1 MALGAV
7 AAAWRVVLLAVAGV
21 GAGVA
26 NGVAGGGTFITFPT
40 LLALGVPA
48 LQANVSSTVGLV
60 PSVLGGVGVFRAELR
75 EHRSTLRAAA
85 PWCLAGSAIGTA
97 LLLGSP
103 ASAFRAAVPWLIGGA
118 TVVFALAPA
127 ITRALAAR
135 TTADGR
141 RRALLGPGVL
151 VAAAYGGYFGAGLGI
166 VLLAVLALAL
176 DEAILTLQG
185 LRIALGLATN
195 LLAAAVFLV
204 RGHLAVQAVVVLAA
218 STLVG
223 GWLGARA
230 LRRLAPTAVRLVVIG
245 AGVATTV
252 RLALG

>member
-1 MALGAV
+1 VALGALS
-7 AAAWRVVLLAVAGV
+7 AAWRAVLLAVAGV

-40 LLALGVPA
+40 LLALGIAP

-75 EHRSTLRAAA
+75 EHRATLRAAV
-85 PWCLAGSAIGTA
+85 PWCLVGSATGTA
-97 LLLGSP
+97 VLLTSP
-103 ASAFRAAVPWLIGGA
+103 ASDFRAAVPWLIGIA
-118 TVVFALAPA
+118 TVLFALAPL

-135 TTADGR
+135 AGGDAR

-151 VAAAYGGYFGAGLGI
+151 VASAYGGYFGAGLGI

-185 LRIALGLATN
+185 LRIALGLTTN

-204 RGHLAVQAVVVLAA
+204 RGRLSVEAVAVLAA

-230 LRRLAPTAVRLVVIG
+230 LRRLPPVAVRLVVIAVG
-245 AGVATTV
+245 AATTV